1 MPFSRTPGLQEASQK
16 SEMEGK
22 MNSQDDA
29 KQVVMSCVNAIN
41 QEDFKK
47 ARQYVSDD
55 ISFVGA
61 MGSGQGADVY
71 FKDMERMRLK
81 YNIKKV
87 FADAKRCLP
96 FLRPDHLRCHHFCLR
111 MVPSCRWEDTVT
123 QGCI

>member
-1 MPFSRTPGLQEASQK
+1 
-16 SEMEGK
+16 